1 MNSTRTRLA
10 GLCPDEA
17 AVMLVAL
24 PRCGTPARSCRGCD
38 DQAMPA
44 RVLVTDAES
53 RKALAV
59 VRALGRDFEVSTL
72 SSSHISIAGWSRWSR
87 RHHVV
92 PAGDGFEERVLTLAR
107 GNVDIIIA
115 PQEDTIIRLGRQADR
130 FAEAGVKLSF
140 PPLEVLELAFDK
152 GRTIELARTIG
163 MPVPTTRIA
172 ANYGEVEDA
181 AEEIGYPLVIKPR
194 HSYYWTGSDFTLNGG
209 PRYARNIAELREGL
223 AELDP
228 AQPPPLL
235 QAWVPGTGRGIFA
248 LLARDG
254 TLSAAFAHQR
264 VRDVHPSGSASVVRS
279 SVPLDPSLLEQA
291 VALLRAMGM
300 WGIAMVEYR
309 IDARS
314 GQALLLEVNA
324 RLWGSIQLAIDAG
337 VDFPRLLVEVTEG
350 KTPLVQGYSTDVTL
364 RWWLGDLLRTIR
376 VLRGRPRGF
385 PGTFPG
391 REEALRD
398 FLLPRPRGMLNEV
411 LRRDDPLPALGELAW
426 AALMRG

>member
-1 MNSTRTRLA
+1 
-10 GLCPDEA
+10 
-17 AVMLVAL
+17 
-24 PRCGTPARSCRGCD
+24 
-38 DQAMPA
+38 MPS

-59 VRALGRDFEVSTL
+59 VRALGRDAEVSTL
-72 SSSHISIAGWSRWSR
+72 SGSRISIAGWSRWSR

-92 PAGDGFEERVLTLAR
+92 PSGDGFAERVLDLAR
-107 GNVDIIIA
+107 GRYDVIIA
-115 PQEDTIIRLGRQADR
+115 PQEDTIVRLGREADR

-152 GRTIELARTIG
+152 GLTLELARRIG
-163 MPVPTTRIA
+163 VPVPATHIA
-172 ANYGEVEDA
+172 GDHAEIETA
-181 AEEIGYPLVIKPR
+181 AEKIGFPLVIKPR
-194 HSYYWTGSDFTLNGG
+194 HSYYWTGSDFRLNGG
-209 PRYARNIAELREGL
+209 PTYARNLAELRAAL
-223 AELDP
+223 VLLDR

-235 QAWVPGTGRGIFA
+235 QAWVPGTGRGVFL

-254 TLSAAFAHQR
+254 TLSAAFAHGR

-279 SVPLDPSLLEQA
+279 SVALDPSLLEQS
-291 VALLRAMGM
+291 VALLRAMRM
-300 WGIAMVEYR
+300 WGVAMVEYR
-309 IDARS
+309 VDRRT

-324 RLWGSIQLAIDAG
+324 RLWGSIQLAVDAG

-350 KTPLVQGYSTDVTL
+350 GVPQLGSYRTGITV
-364 RWWLGDLLRTIR
+364 RWWLGDLMRTIR

-385 PGTFPG
+385 PGPFPG

-398 FLLPRPRGMLNEV
+398 FLLPRPRGMINEV

-426 AALMRG
+426 AALRRG

>member
-1 MNSTRTRLA
+1 
-10 GLCPDEA
+10 
-17 AVMLVAL
+17 
-24 PRCGTPARSCRGCD
+24 
-38 DQAMPA
+38 MPA

-72 SSSHISIAGWSRWSR
+72 SASRISIAGWSRWSR
-87 RHHVV
+87 HHFVV
-92 PAGDGFEERVLTLAR
+92 PPDEAYAERVLGLAR
-107 GNVDIIIA
+107 DRIDIIIA

-130 FAEAGVKLSF
+130 FAEAGITLSF

-152 GRTIELARTIG
+152 GRTIELAHELG
-163 MPVPTTRIA
+163 VPVPTTRMVADRAEI
-172 ANYGEVEDA
+172 EDA
-181 AEEIGYPLVIKPR
+181 AEAIGYPLVIKPR
-194 HSYYWTGSDFTLNGG
+194 HSYYWTGSGFRLNGG
-209 PRYARNIAELREGL
+209 PWYARDRAELQAAL
-223 AELDP
+223 AEVDP
-228 AQPPPLL
+228 TQPPPLL
-235 QAWVPGTGRGIFA
+235 QAWVPGTGRGVFA

-264 VRDVHPSGSASVVRS
+264 IRDVHPSGSASVVRS
-279 SVPLDPSLLEQA
+279 SVALDPALLERA
-291 VALLRAMGM
+291 VSLLRAMGM
-300 WGIAMVEYR
+300 WGLAMVEFR
-309 IDARS
+309 VDSRS
-314 GQALLLEVNA
+314 GEALLLEVNA

-350 KTPLVQGYSTDVTL
+350 RTPRVRDYRTDVVV

-385 PGTFPG
+385 PGAFPR

-411 LRRDDPLPALGELAW
+411 LRRDDPVPALGELAW
-426 AALMRG
+426 AALRRG